1 MRTEYHNCMK
11 KLKDRTYCK
20 YKINKDKHRLMKK
33 YHENNWKYNILRWN
47 KKLGRSSYRKRL
59 EEIRERRRHWKRHPK
74 DLRREIEAFRKKWGR
89 DRNKWSRENKDKYDE
104 LTQKLE
110 SRLRDMNTY
119 HGWKTYTR
127 QQAHWERTPVGGCLK
142 ARIVHYEDMKRKWGR
157 MNGRQKHHSSDHLHR
172 ACHKVRQSWLPF
184 GNHGCMNELDKEYGA
199 MLDAEKRFNNNEKAL
214 DGHIKNI
221 ALRTEKIFNHKCQNW
236 TFKHKAPHCE
246 NYLRHK
252 LQADAKKIHR
262 EFKND
267 IDNRWLR
274 KIITNYEEIYDTLMD
289 ERFWL
294 NAPHDCHIGKHS
306 APIEEE
312 QHGIMKWLNALRK
325 RNWSHEKYH
334 GWKGRGKWRRRHWRW
349 RRNHHHGHH
358 GHHGHHHNNRH
369 HHKRNRHHHE
379 RHHHHRRNNNDGW
392 D

>member
-1 MRTEYHNCMK
+1 MRTDYHNCMK
-11 KLKDRTYCK
+11 KIKDRTYCK
-20 YKINKDKHRLMKK
+20 YKVNKDKHRLMKH

-59 EEIRERRRHWKRHPK
+59 EEIRERRRNWKRHPK

-89 DRNKWSRENKDKYDE
+89 DRNKWSRENKDKYDD
-104 LTQKLE
+104 LTKKLE
-110 SRLRDMNTY
+110 SRLQDMNTY

-127 QQAHWERTPVGGCLK
+127 QQKHWEHTPVGACLK

-157 MNGRQKHHSSDHLHR
+157 MNGSQKHHSSDHLHR

-199 MLDAEKRFNNNEKAL
+199 MLDAEKRLSNNEKAL
-214 DGHIKNI
+214 DNHIKHI
-221 ALRTEKIFNHKCQNW
+221 ALRTEHIFKHKCQNW

-252 LQADAKKIHR
+252 LHADAKKLHR
-262 EFKND
+262 EFKHD
-267 IDNRWLR
+267 IDSRWMR
-274 KIITNYEEIYDTLMD
+274 KIITNYEEVYDTLMD

-312 QHGIMKWLNALRK
+312 QHGIMKWLDALRK
-325 RNWSHEKYH
+325 RKWSHNKFSS
-334 GWKGRGKWRRRHWRW
+334 WKGRGKWRRRHWRW
-349 RRNHHHGHH
+349 RRNHHHGRRNHH
-358 GHHGHHHNNRH
+358 HRRNRHHHHNRRH
-369 HHKRNRHHHE
+369 HHKRN
-379 RHHHHRRNNNDGW
+379 NDGW
-392 D
+392 N

>member
-1 MRTEYHNCMK
+1 MGRYRKSHVDVNRKMRTEYHNCMK

-20 YKINKDKHRLMKK
+20 YKINKDKHRLMKQ

-59 EEIRERRRHWKRHPK
+59 KEIRERRRNWRRHPK
-74 DLRREIEAFRKKWGR
+74 DLRREIEAFR
-89 DRNKWSRENKDKYDE
+89 NKWSRENKDKYDD

-119 HGWKTYTR
+119 HGWKTYQR
-127 QQAHWERTPVGGCLK
+127 QQQLWERTPVGGCLK

-157 MNGRQKHHSSDHLHR
+157 MNGSQKHHSSDHLHR
-172 ACHKVRQSWLPF
+172 ACHKARQSWLPF
-184 GNHGCMNELDKEYGA
+184 GNKGCMNELDKEYGA
-199 MLDAEKRFNNNEKAL
+199 MLDAEKRLANNEKAL
-214 DGHIKNI
+214 DNHIKHI
-221 ALRTEKIFNHKCQNW
+221 AMRTEHIFTHKCQNW

-252 LQADAKKIHR
+252 LHADAKKIHR

-267 IDNRWLR
+267 IDNRWMR

-325 RNWSHEKYH
+325 RKWSHEKFNH
-334 GWKGRGKWRRRHWRW
+334 WKGRGRWRRRHWRW
-349 RRNHHHGHH
+349 RRNHHHGRR
-358 GHHGHHHNNRH
+358 HHGHHHHRRNRHHHSRRH
-369 HHKRNRHHHE
+369 HHKRN
-379 RHHHHRRNNNDGW
+379 NDGW
-392 D
+392 N